1 MKPRRAQ
8 EDHTSPAFTETTN
21 GLVPAFG
28 STNGYY
34 LRDDGVW
41 APAPG
46 AFDWIPDV
54 ERRDYVV
61 TGAAYPRGMGAFSG
75 GSGIS
80 NALGFTPGGT
90 GIERVPS
97 VGIRHTLVGLGTRW
111 TGWSAA
117 RPGPLSTHRG
127 FWAEWLFGGW
137 GTVTTTTHFWTGLKD
152 ATGSN
157 ITSSCRMVGV
167 SRYVDS
173 TYMAWTAAPSST
185 TFQADGGGA
194 NTAGN
199 RDADD
204 VDHTDTTWVFDPDE
218 VYKLTLSTDPG
229 EGDVHG
235 VLYRFS
241 DGAELTHTFDS
252 SVVPVGYKLG
262 PWMTSN
268 VSTTARAFC
277 MANVRTRA
285 GLADG
290 LS

>member
-8 EDHTSPAFTETTN
+8 EDHTSPAFTETTD

-61 TGAAYPRGMGAFSG
+61 TGATYPRGMGIASG
-75 GSGIS
+75 GSGTA
-80 NALGFTPGGT
+80 NAVDFTPGGT
-90 GIERVPS
+90 GIVRVPR
-97 VGIRHTLVGLGTRW
+97 VRIRHTLVGLGTRW

-127 FWAEWLFGGW
+127 FWAEWLFGGE
-137 GTVTTTTHFWTGLKD
+137 GATSYFATGLKD
-152 ATGSN
+152 GLS
-157 ITSSCRMVGV
+157 TSQTDTCRMVGV
-167 SRYVDS
+167 SFWPGATYICWSVAPSLTTYS
-173 TYMAWTAAPSST
+173 TNASGNNELTADDIDDTATAWTW
-185 TFQADGGGA
+185 DY
-194 NTAGN
+194 
-199 RDADD
+199 
-204 VDHTDTTWVFDPDE
+204 TD

-229 EGDVHG
+229 EGDIHG
-235 VLYRFS
+235 TLYRFS

-252 SVVPVGYKLG
+252 TLVPAGYKLG
-262 PWMTSN
+262 PWMCSSASSTSN
-268 VSTTARAFC
+268 GFS